1 MKLNIDCIRDLLL
14 LAEEQPLGKELT
26 LPEIESALSQ
36 YTKDEIVYSC
46 LKLDEAGFI
55 ILATVSMIRSNIPA
69 IRSIKDITYAGHQF
83 LENIRNDKNWEKT
96 KSIAKEIGSFS
107 LDCIKDVAANVVT
120 SLIKAHF

>member
-14 LAEEQPLGKELT
+14 LVEQQPLGKELT

-36 YTKDEIVYSC
+36 YTDDEIIYTC

-55 ILATVSMIRSNIPA
+55 ILATVSMMRSTVPVIRSV
-69 IRSIKDITYAGHQF
+69 KELTYNGHQF
-83 LENIRNDKNWEKT
+83 LENIKNDNNWKKT

-107 LDCIKDVAANVVT
+107 LSCLKDVAANVV
-120 SLIKAHF
+120 SSAIKGHF